1 MLVCKSASTARRREL
16 AFVGSL
22 GAIEPF
28 EIDLSLAVVSAS
40 IAIEDPRQFAAV
52 RPAAASAPHTLQKHV
67 RRQHT
72 KTHTR
77 HASEEIERADTNS
90 VRTAIR

>member
-52 RPAAASAPHTLQKHV
+52 RPVLPQRHTTQLHRGS
-67 RRQHT
+67 RR
-72 KTHTR
+72 
-77 HASEEIERADTNS
+77 AVDD
-90 VRTAIR
+90 